1 MSFPPPESEAG
12 APGSGPRV
20 AVIGAGAVGVC
31 TALALAQ
38 SGAAVTLVEGQGR
51 GTREPARRRAASANA
66 AGMLGA
72 YSEALYEG
80 ANTHRLF
87 AKLCAAGHAAWESLL
102 LAHPVLEDGVRD
114 TGALLLAH
122 ADADMARVLRVRD
135 RARQAGAHYE
145 WTDGLPDDLDAHIY
159 SLRVTGALRLP
170 EERLVDP
177 GLMLDLLTDL
187 FLQAGGSILAEREA
201 SHLAVRG
208 GRARGVAFADG
219 SGLVADAVVLA
230 PGAMA
235 PPGLVEV
242 SPALKRITPAK
253 GILGIVRPADDLDIQ
268 ETIRTQSVYLAPTRS
283 GELIFGSTMEMGR
296 TDVEPDEAALQTLFQ
311 HMRRA
316 LPGARFE
323 SPPRFHAAGVRPMS
337 PDWAP
342 MIGPSGPEGC
352 FVACG
357 HSRNGWLLGPLTG
370 RILAAQVLG
379 KPLEDLWTAFTPD
392 RFEKKAA

>member
-1 MSFPPPESEAG
+1 
-12 APGSGPRV
+12 
-20 AVIGAGAVGVC
+20 
-31 TALALAQ
+31 LALAEA
-38 SGAAVTLVEGQGR
+38 GAAVTLVDAHGR
-51 GTREPARRRAASANA
+51 AARKPARSRAASANA

-72 YSEALYEG
+72 FSETLYEG
-80 ANTHRLF
+80 PNTHRLF
-87 AKLCAAGHAAWESLL
+87 AKLCAAGHAAWERLL
-102 LAHPVLEDGVRD
+102 LAHPTLEDGVRD

-122 ADADMARVLRVRD
+122 ADADMARVMRVRD
-135 RARQAGAHYE
+135 RARHAGAAVE
-145 WTDGLPDDLDAHIY
+145 WCDGLPDDLDPHLY

-177 GLMLDLLTDL
+177 PLMLELLSDL
-187 FLQAGGSILAEREA
+187 FLQAGGSILSEREA

-208 GRARGVAFADG
+208 GRARGVAFTDG

-230 PGAMA
+230 PGALA

-242 SPALKRITPAK
+242 SPALQRLTPAK
-253 GILGIVRPADDLDIQ
+253 GILGVAQPDAAAEIQ
-268 ETIRTQSVYLAPTRS
+268 ETIRTLSVYLAPARN
-283 GELIFGSTMEMGR
+283 GEIIFGSTMEMGR
-296 TDVEPDEAALQTLFQ
+296 ADFEPDETALQTLFQ
-311 HMRRA
+311 HVRRA
-316 LPGARFE
+316 LPGARFVGA
-323 SPPRFHAAGVRPMS
+323 PRFHAVGVRPMS

-379 KPLEDLWTAFTPD
+379 APLEDLWTAFTPD